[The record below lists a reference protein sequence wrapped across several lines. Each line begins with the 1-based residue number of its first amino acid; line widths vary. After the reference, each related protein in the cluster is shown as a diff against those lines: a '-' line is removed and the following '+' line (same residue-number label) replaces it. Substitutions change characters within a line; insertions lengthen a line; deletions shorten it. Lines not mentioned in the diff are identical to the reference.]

1 MKIYHNPRCRKSR
14 ESLSILYEHNIKVNV
29 IEYLKTPLTRTEIE
43 GLIKMLS
50 ISPLELVRKNEKLFK
65 EVYKNKQLT
74 DDEWIDVLCAHPIL
88 IERPIIVKDNF
99 AVLGRPP
106 INVLDLLNR

>member
-74 DDEWIDVLCAHPIL
+74 HDEWIDVLCAHPIL

>member
-14 ESLSILYEHNIKVNV
+14 ESLSILYEHNIKVKV

-43 GLIKMLS
+43 GLIKMLNT
-50 ISPLELVRKNEKLFK
+50 SPLELVRKNEKLFK

-74 DDEWIDVLCAHPIL
+74 HDEWIDVLCAHPIL